1 MMTSYLLAPSN
12 AETVN
17 YLGLVVHR
25 IPTGVKYHCASFKL
39 LKFFNFKYSV
49 ASLWVYCSAPVQLHV
64 QFENLRQIIQ
74 NNIQLIDLGYTILL
88 HVAVPNC
95 FWTHKG
101 LWHQY
106 KGKERVIT
114 KALSNLILQRLVKNL
129 GFTFFYFFVDFSI
142 YHFVSF
148 ITEKWKT
155 ILFFLHLYKVECKIN
170 ISTSAF
176 LNLKYYSLP
185 NKKVT
190 FLCKLIWSIVLFAFK
205 ILYFVCIKF

>member
-1 MMTSYLLAPSN
+1 MYRRYSVCVFVCIYTHAHSIVHSPVPQIYQWLLR
-12 AETVN
+12 T
-17 YLGLVVHR
+17 LGEKLV
-25 IPTGVKYHCASFKL
+25 IYYKIL
-39 LKFFNFKYSV
+39 LKE
-49 ASLWVYCSAPVQLHV
+49 
-64 QFENLRQIIQ
+64 EN
-74 NNIQLIDLGYTILL
+74 LGYTILL

-95 FWTHKG
+95 FWTHNG

-114 KALSNLILQRLVKNL
+114 KALSNLVLQRLIKNL

-148 ITEKWKT
+148 VTEKWKT
-155 ILFFLHLYKVECKIN
+155 ILFFLHLYKVEWKIN
-170 ISTSAF
+170 ISTSAS

-190 FLCKLIWSIVLFAFK
+190 FLCKLIWSIILFAFK